1 MHIPGKATTVVCML
15 DPKCTHNF
23 EFTLT
28 VVSLCFSVFHQ
39 LIKLAFDEEVTP
51 ENIESFRKL
60 VHRVRHPPHILHHFA
75 FTGQVVV
82 PQAPLHKGKEKN
94 ATLK

>member
-1 MHIPGKATTVVCML
+1 LK
-15 DPKCTHNF
+15 
-23 EFTLT
+23 LT
-28 VVSLCFSVFHQ
+28 QTIVLHQ

-82 PQAPLHKGKEKN
+82 PQTPLHKGKEKN